1 MDYGYLSIIAVV
13 LVFLLLAFCLAL
25 FILYKKSLLNERLLT
40 EQLNASVETAEKTSE
55 FFSNMAHELKTPLS
69 VILGAVQLL
78 SMKERAQVPSQRA
91 VRVQAQDC
99 LQEQVQDS
107 LQEKAQG
114 ILSEQHDS
122 TFSKNLRIISC
133 NCYRLLRLTNN
144 LLDLNKIE
152 VGYLVFKPVNC
163 DLDQFISEIVQSV
176 RPFATS
182 RKLSLNYS
190 GTAGPIPVAADIE
203 KMERIMLNLLS
214 NAIKFTKPGGFI
226 IVSTYVSG
234 ERACI
239 SVKDTGSGIPEESR
253 DMIFERYKQAGR
265 NRSAENEGSGIGL
278 SLVKSFVK
286 LHQGNILLS
295 SEKGKGTE
303 FVIDLPLT
311 QINDGAADYETEDL
325 NNRFE
330 EAVKIE
336 FSSIHTVTM

>member
-1 MDYGYLSIIAVV
+1 MDYGYLSIAAVV
-13 LVFLLLAFCLAL
+13 LVFVLLAFCLAL
-25 FILYKKSLLNERLLT
+25 FILYRKSLLNEKLLT
-40 EQLNASVETAEKTSE
+40 EQLNASVEASEKRSE

-78 SMKERAQVPSQRA
+78 LMKERAQGEPQETVRRQTQESLQD
-91 VRVQAQDC
+91 RVQGTIT
-99 LQEQVQDS
+99 EQS
-107 LQEKAQG
+107 
-114 ILSEQHDS
+114 DS
-122 TFSKNLRIISC
+122 TFSKNLGIISC

-144 LLDLNKIE
+144 LLDLNRIE
-152 VGYLVFKPVNC
+152 AGYPVFKPLNC
-163 DLDQFISEIVQSV
+163 DLNQLISDIVQSV
-176 RPFATS
+176 RPFAIN

-190 GTAGPIPVAADIE
+190 GTAGPVPAAVDIE

-214 NAIKFTKPGGFI
+214 NAIKFTKPGGFV

-239 SVKDTGSGIPEESR
+239 SVKDSGSGIPEESR

-286 LHQGNILLS
+286 LHQGNIRLS
-295 SEKGKGTE
+295 SEKGAGTE
-303 FVIDLPLT
+303 FVIDLPLK
-311 QINDGAADYETEDL
+311 QISGGPVDCETGDL
-325 NNRFE
+325 NDRFK